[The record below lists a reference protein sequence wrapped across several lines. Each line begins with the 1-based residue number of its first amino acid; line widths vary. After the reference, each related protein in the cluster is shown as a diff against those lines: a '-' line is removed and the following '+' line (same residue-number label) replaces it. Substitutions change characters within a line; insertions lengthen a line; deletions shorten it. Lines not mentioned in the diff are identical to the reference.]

1 MSVRLVLGDLTS
13 FEADA
18 IVNAANGDLVPGGG
32 VSGAIHRS
40 AGPAVAAAGR
50 EYVSLHGRVPTGSAA
65 ATTAGDLR
73 GVKYVIH
80 AVGPVWHG
88 GRAGE
93 AALLASA
100 YASAIRVA
108 DGLGCASIAF
118 PSISTGTYGYPVE
131 SAAPVAVRAVA
142 DALEKT
148 STVKVATFV
157 LFSQGDLDAYGRALR
172 SPSAR

>member
-1 MSVRLVLGDLTS
+1 MPIRLVLGDLTS

-18 IVNAANGDLVPGGG
+18 IVNAANSDLAPGGG
-32 VSGAIHRS
+32 VSGAIHR
-40 AGPAVAAAGR
+40 AGGPAVAAAAR

-88 GRAGE
+88 GHAGE
-93 AALLASA
+93 ATLLVSA
-100 YASAIRVA
+100 YTSAIRVA

-118 PSISTGTYGYPVE
+118 PSISTGIYGYPVE
-131 SAAPVAVRAVA
+131 SAAPVAVRAVT
-142 DALEKT
+142 DALEKA
-148 STVKVATFV
+148 STLKNATFV
-157 LFSQGDLDAYGRALR
+157 LFSKRDLDAYERALR
-172 SPSAR
+172 SLPAH